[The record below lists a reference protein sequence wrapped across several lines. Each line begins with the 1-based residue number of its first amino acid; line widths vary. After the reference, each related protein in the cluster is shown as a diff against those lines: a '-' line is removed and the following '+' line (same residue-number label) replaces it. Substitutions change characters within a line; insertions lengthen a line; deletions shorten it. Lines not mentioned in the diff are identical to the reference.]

1 MPLSQQGAMSDGGS
15 LFAKDELV
23 RIMMQALAKMGM
35 ERTLHTLKEESNIS
49 MEKDSMV
56 HLRTAVLQ
64 GDWNEA
70 VEVLRLISE
79 SVPMIEPISFNMCE
93 WHDRKRWSSAQD
105 LGLTFLCVQIYE
117 EHFLEELEKGNHHG
131 AMKVLRSLIKPLFP
145 PASVSEL
152 SLIHI

>member
-79 SVPMIEPISFNMCE
+79 SVP
-93 WHDRKRWSSAQD
+93 
-105 LGLTFLCVQIYE
+105 
-117 EHFLEELEKGNHHG
+117 
-131 AMKVLRSLIKPLFP
+131 
-145 PASVSEL
+145 VSYTHL
-152 SLIHI
+152 